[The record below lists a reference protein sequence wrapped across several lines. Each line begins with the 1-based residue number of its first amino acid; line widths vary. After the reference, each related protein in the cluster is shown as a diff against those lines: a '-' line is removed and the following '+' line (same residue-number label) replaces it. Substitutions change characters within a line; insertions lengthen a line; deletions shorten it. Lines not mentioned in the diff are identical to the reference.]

1 MKYKRSPYNKTSDV
15 SKTIINMFT
24 EYPHLIR
31 VSVMAKVF
39 NRSVA
44 NVRFLKGVANVNKKC
59 L

>member
-44 NVRFLKGVANVNKKC
+44 NVRFLKGVANVNK
-59 L
+59 